1 MQHEVPVKSNSDKE
15 KAMTKDLKEKG
26 KTELEKQDR
35 EENDVINPMSFFS
48 PFLSLRYSYRSM
60 YSDGANT
67 YVKAKERR
75 FENGKIESE
84 DFEGTM
90 DQSVH
95 NQVAKEMYR
104 YLAIQMDFFLRQF
117 SLLWQRPE
125 R

>member
-1 MQHEVPVKSNSDKE
+1 MANYLE
-15 KAMTKDLKEKG
+15 EKG

-48 PFLSLRYSYRSM
+48 PFLSFRYSYRSM
-60 YSDGANT
+60 YSDGVNT

-84 DFEGTM
+84 DYEGTM
-90 DQSVH
+90 DQNVY

-104 YLAIQMDFFLRQF
+104 YLAMQMEFILRPF
-117 SLLWQRPE
+117 SLLWRRPE

>member
-1 MQHEVPVKSNSDKE
+1 
-15 KAMTKDLKEKG
+15 MTKYLEEKG
-26 KTELEKQDR
+26 KTDLEKQDR
-35 EENDVINPMSFFS
+35 EENEVVNPMSFYS
-48 PFLSLRYSYRSM
+48 PFLSFRYSYRSM

-90 DQSVH
+90 DQSVY
-95 NQVAKEMYR
+95 NQVAKEINR
-104 YLAIQMDFFLRQF
+104 YLAIQMDFFLGPF
-117 SLLWQRPE
+117 SLLWRRPE

>member
-1 MQHEVPVKSNSDKE
+1 
-15 KAMTKDLKEKG
+15 MTNDLKEKG
-26 KTELEKQDR
+26 KTDLGKQGR
-35 EENDVINPMSFFS
+35 EESDIINPMSFYN
-48 PFLSLRYSYRSM
+48 PFLTFRYSYRSM

-90 DQSVH
+90 DQSVY
-95 NQVAKEMYR
+95 NQVAKEMHR
-104 YLAIQMDFFLRQF
+104 YLAMQMDFFLRPF
-117 SLLWQRPE
+117 SLLWRRPE